1 MLVISW
7 LAIMPDN
14 NMIDNTNPILEV
26 SQLQKHYPLG
36 RGIIGSL
43 LSQSEVIVRALDG
56 VTFSMNKGEILGLVG
71 ESGSGK
77 STTALSILGLAI
89 PTNGSIHFNGENVIE
104 KLKGKNRLAV
114 RRQMQMI
121 FQDPYEALNPR
132 QTIFQIVS
140 EPLEVH
146 HITRDKSEKK
156 QRVITALEQ
165 AGLKPPETYLD
176 RYPDELSGGQRQ
188 RVVIAAALIL
198 QPQLLVA
205 DEPVSMLDVSIRA
218 EILNLLRQLRDDH
231 GISILYI
238 THDLATAGFFTDRIA
253 VMYLGRIVEIG
264 PTADILQ
271 HPKHPYTR
279 ALISVIPV
287 PNPRKRRERVILQ
300 GEIPNPTNIPTGCRF
315 HPRCPIA
322 IDECRKIDPQLL
334 PETAVHQTAC
344 IRADE
349 PLTGK
354 NE

>member
-1 MLVISW
+1 
-7 LAIMPDN
+7 MPSDKL
-14 NMIDNTNPILEV
+14 IDTTKPILEV
-26 SQLQKHYPLG
+26 TGLQKHYPLG
-36 RGIIGSL
+36 RGLIGSIL
-43 LSQSEVIVRALDG
+43 FQPEQTIRALDG
-56 VTFSMNKGEILGLVG
+56 VSFSVKKGEILGLVG

-77 STTALSILGLAI
+77 STTALSILGLTT
-89 PTNGSIHFNGENVIE
+89 PTKGSILFNGENVIE
-104 KLKGKNRLAV
+104 QLKGKNRLAI
-114 RRQMQMI
+114 RRKMQMV

-132 QTIFQIVS
+132 QTIYQIVS

-146 HITRDKSEKK
+146 SICRDKAEKK
-156 QRVITALEQ
+156 QRVVTALLH

-218 EILNLLRQLRDDH
+218 EILNLLRQLRDNH

-271 HPKHPYTR
+271 RPKHPYTR
-279 ALISVIPV
+279 ALISVIPI
-287 PNPRKRRERVILQ
+287 PNPRHRRERVILQ
-300 GEIPNPTNIPTGCRF
+300 GEIPNPINIPPGCRF
-315 HPRCPIA
+315 HPRCPVA
-322 IDECRKIDPQLL
+322 LDACRKIDPQLL
-334 PETAVHQTAC
+334 PETVVHQTAC

-349 PLTGK
+349 IMLNK
-354 NE
+354 KA